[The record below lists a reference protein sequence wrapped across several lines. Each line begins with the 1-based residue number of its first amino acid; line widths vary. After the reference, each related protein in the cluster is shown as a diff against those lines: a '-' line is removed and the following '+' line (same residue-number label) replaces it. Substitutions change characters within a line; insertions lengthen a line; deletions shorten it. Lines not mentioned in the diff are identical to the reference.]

1 MIRARL
7 LVVDDEPTLCD
18 TLKFNLELEGFA
30 VDTAY
35 SAEEAIT
42 LPLADYSLILL
53 DVMMGEI
60 SGFKLAKIIK
70 ESPKLAHIPII
81 FCTAKDSE
89 DDMVSGLQLG
99 GDDYIT
105 KPYSIRNVIARVN
118 AVLRR
123 TAGAAQLADSGSVL
137 SCGGLSVDSVQKKCI
152 VDGME
157 VRLPRK
163 EFEVLSL
170 LLANPGKIFSRGEI
184 LGRIWPE
191 DVVVLERVVDVNVTR
206 LRSKIGKYGRFI
218 VSRSG
223 YGYVF
228 DPKD

>member
-1 MIRARL
+1 MIRAKL

-18 TLKFNLELEGFA
+18 TLKFNLELEGFD

-35 SAEEAIT
+35 SAEEALA
-42 LPLADYSLILL
+42 LPLADYSMILL

-60 SGFKLAKIIK
+60 NGFKLAEIIK
-70 ESPKLAHIPII
+70 NSPKLAHVPII

-105 KPYSIRNVIARVN
+105 KPYSIRNVVARVN

-123 TAGAAQLADSGSVL
+123 SVGGRPAPAATGELSFGGMSVNTEL
-137 SCGGLSVDSVQKKCI
+137 KKCT
-152 VDGME
+152 VDGVD

-163 EFEVLSL
+163 EFEILSL
-170 LLANPGKIFSRGEI
+170 LLAHSGKIFSRGEI
-184 LGRIWPE
+184 LAKIWPE

-206 LRSKIGKYGRFI
+206 LRSKIGRYGRLI

-228 DPKD
+228 DPTA

>member
-163 EFEVLSL
+163 EFEILSL

>member
-105 KPYSIRNVIARVN
+105 KSYSIRNVIARVN

>member
-1 MIRARL
+1 M
-7 LVVDDEPTLCD
+7 VDDEPTLCD
-18 TLKFNLELEGFA
+18 TLKFNLELEGFD

-35 SAEEAIT
+35 SAEEALT
-42 LPLADYSLILL
+42 LPLTDYSLILL

-70 ESPKLAHIPII
+70 ESSKLAHIPII
-81 FCTAKDSE
+81 FCTAKGSE
-89 DDMVSGLQLG
+89 DDMVAGLQLG

-123 TAGAAQLADSGSVL
+123 STIVRSTTDDNSLL
-137 SCGGLSVDSVQKKCI
+137 RCGGLSVNPQLKKCS
-152 VDGME
+152 VDGND

-163 EFEVLSL
+163 EFEILSL
-170 LLANPGKIFSRGEI
+170 LLANPGKIFSRTDI
-184 LGRIWPE
+184 LSSIWPE

-206 LRSKIGKYGRFI
+206 LRSKIGPYGKLI

>member
-42 LPLADYSLILL
+42 LPLVDYSLILL

-137 SCGGLSVDSVQKKCI
+137 SCGLSVDSVQKKCI

-163 EFEVLSL
+163 EFEILSL

>member
-1 MIRARL
+1 MGRAKL

-18 TLKFNLELEGFA
+18 TLKFNLELEGFD

-35 SAEEAIT
+35 SAEEALT
-42 LPLADYSLILL
+42 MPLTDYSLILL

-70 ESPKLAHIPII
+70 ESSKLAHIPII

-105 KPYSIRNVIARVN
+105 KPYSIRNVVARVN

-123 TAGAAQLADSGSVL
+123 SATVRSTIGDNNLL
-137 SCGGLSVDSVQKKCI
+137 CFGGLAVNPQLKKCSVDGN
-152 VDGME
+152 D

-163 EFEVLSL
+163 EFEILSL
-170 LLANPGKIFSRGEI
+170 LLANPGKIFSRAEI
-184 LGRIWPE
+184 LRSIWPE

-206 LRSKIGKYGRFI
+206 LRSKIGPYGKLI

>member
-1 MIRARL
+1 MNQTKL
-7 LVVDDEPTLCD
+7 LVVDDEQTLCD
-18 TLKFNLELEGFA
+18 TLKFNLELEGFS

-35 SAEEAIT
+35 SAEEALT
-42 LPLADYSLILL
+42 LPLSEYSLILL

-70 ESPKLAHIPII
+70 SSATLAHIPII
-81 FCTAKDSE
+81 FCTAKDDE
-89 DDMVSGLQLG
+89 DDMVAGLQLG

-105 KPYSIRNVIARVN
+105 KPYSIRNVVARVN

-123 TAGAAQLADSGSVL
+123 SSQSVPVAQPSCVL
-137 SCGGLSVDSVQKKCI
+137 SCGGLLVNSELKTCSI
-152 VDGME
+152 DGE
-157 VRLPRK
+157 DVRLPRK
-163 EFEVLSL
+163 EFEILSL
-170 LLANPGKIFSRGEI
+170 LLSNPRKIFSRGEI
-184 LGRIWPE
+184 LRAIWPE

-206 LRSKIGKYGRFI
+206 LRSKIGVYGKLI

-228 DPKD
+228 EPKD